1 MNAGQKALKKVKAY
15 PLSDD
20 DIRKVLGDTIK
31 IWNYPNLENL
41 ESIDDLFDDQGRA
54 ILLYPNNGPTSG
66 HWCCL
71 MNRKNGIEYFDPYG
85 NCPEE
90 PKEEVPQDNLEEWNC
105 ERPFL
110 TRLLKTSGKK
120 VFYNTFAFQKT
131 SPNISDCGRHCCCR
145 LLYAPFSLEKYAGIL
160 KKSKLSPDDFVCGLT
175 CDKLKK

>member
-20 DIRKVLGDTIK
+20 DIRKVLGVTIK

-41 ESIDDLFDDQGRA
+41 ESVDDLFDEQGRA
-54 ILLYPNNGPTSG
+54 ILLYPNNGPMSG

-71 MNRKNGIEYFDPYG
+71 MNRKNGIEYFDSYG

-90 PKEEVPQDNLEEWNC
+90 PKSEVPQDKLEEWNC
-105 ERPFL
+105 DRPFL
-110 TRLLKTSGKK
+110 TRLLKGSGKK
-120 VFYNTFAFQKT
+120 VWYNHHTFQVSKGDVAT
-131 SPNISDCGRHCCCR
+131 CGRHCCSR

-160 KKSKLSPDDFVCGLT
+160 KKSGLSPDDFVCGLT
-175 CDKLKK
+175 ADKLKK